1 MIRSVSFGSCYVYS
15 PAGHCAVSQRSRL
28 MCRFLKAGDA
38 EFLSRYAARVR
49 HEVLDHRR
57 FRGYFDA
64 ETLLIPVPGCVPRA
78 PGGASAA
85 ERLAAALVDA
95 GLGGGLW
102 CGLKRVCSV
111 RKSATAPG
119 FTRPTAATHYA
130 SFVVEACGRSPE
142 RILLVDDV
150 VTKGRTLIAA
160 ATRVHEA
167 FPQAQIRAFALLRTL
182 GLIAD
187 VERLVDPCVGQI
199 RWRGG
204 DAHRCP

>member
-1 MIRSVSFGSCYVYS
+1 MIRNVPFGSCYVYS
-15 PAGHCAVSQRSRL
+15 PAGQCAISQRSRL

-38 EFLSRYAARVR
+38 EFLIRYAARVR
-49 HEVLDHRR
+49 YEVRDHRL
-57 FRGYFDA
+57 FQGYFDA
-64 ETLLIPVPGCVPRA
+64 GTLLIPVPGCAPRA
-78 PGGASAA
+78 PGKASAA

-102 CGLKRVCSV
+102 CGLKRVCPV
-111 RKSATAPG
+111 RKSATAPS
-119 FTRPTAATHYA
+119 FTRPTAAKHYG
-130 SFVVEACGRSPE
+130 SFMVEPCDWSPA

-150 VTKGRTLIAA
+150 ITKGRTLIAA
-160 ATRVHEA
+160 ATRVREA

-182 GLIAD
+182 GLVAD